1 MKNIVRKIVT
11 LIITLL
17 CISFLSFAAFSVI
30 PGDAALSKLGK
41 DATIEQIEALREEMG
56 FNDPLPARYS
66 KWLSSAMQGDF
77 GESYRYTGTSVKTLI
92 ARRLPITVLLAGI
105 SLVIIVV
112 ISVPLG
118 ILSARYSG
126 KWVDVLTAQVSQVL
140 MAVPAFFLGIL
151 LTYFFGLVLKFF
163 KPGVFVQPSDDF
175 RASVHYLFYAALAIA
190 LPKIAMVVRFLRNS
204 VISELKKDYVRTAYS
219 KGNDENRVLYKH
231 VLKNALIP
239 VVTFVAMVIAE
250 ILAGS
255 IVVEQVFSVPG
266 IGRLLVSSISNRDY
280 PVVQAL
286 VLYITSVVVILNF
299 VVDVLYELL
308 DPRVRV

>member
-1 MKNIVRKIVT
+1 
-11 LIITLL
+11 
-17 CISFLSFAAFSVI
+17 
-30 PGDAALSKLGK
+30 
-41 DATIEQIEALREEMG
+41 
-56 FNDPLPARYS
+56 
-66 KWLSSAMQGDF
+66 
-77 GESYRYTGTSVKTLI
+77 
-92 ARRLPITVLLAGI
+92 
-105 SLVIIVV
+105 
-112 ISVPLG
+112 
-118 ILSARYSG
+118 
-126 KWVDVLTAQVSQVL
+126 
-140 MAVPAFFLGIL
+140 
-151 LTYFFGLVLKFF
+151 
-163 KPGVFVQPSDDF
+163 
-175 RASVHYLFYAALAIA
+175 
-190 LPKIAMVVRFLRNS
+190 MVVRFLRNS

>member
-140 MAVPAFFLGIL
+140 MAVPA
-151 LTYFFGLVLKFF
+151 LTYFFFFVLKFF
-163 KPGVFVQPSDDF
+163 KPGAFVQPSDDF

>member
-126 KWVDVLTAQVSQVL
+126 KWVDILTAQVSQVL

-163 KPGVFVQPSDDF
+163 KPGAFVQPSDDF

-239 VVTFVAMVIAE
+239 VVTFIAMVIAE

-286 VLYITSVVVILNF
+286 VL
-299 VVDVLYELL
+299 
-308 DPRVRV
+308 